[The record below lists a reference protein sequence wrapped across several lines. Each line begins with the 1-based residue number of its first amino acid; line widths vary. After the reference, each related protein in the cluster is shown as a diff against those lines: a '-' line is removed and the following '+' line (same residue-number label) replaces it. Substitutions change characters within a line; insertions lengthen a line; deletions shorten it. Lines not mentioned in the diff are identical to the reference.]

1 MKALA
6 CSASIMSQ
14 LFAQFLLQ
22 VWLEVHHGMNLLR
35 TVSQQTLEITDEP
48 VDVSFPRCFEN
59 DVLVVVIS
67 ETSGEFLVV
76 HLRFVLPDAPPPRHL
91 VRVRHLELPAVSGPA
106 DEGLAGLVRQELQQE
121 LPQLDGPRAREA
133 GPARGLRYDGSL
145 HQRTRAGGLQTGGG
159 GHLSLQEGGVVVHGN
174 VGCLERL

>member
-6 CSASIMSQ
+6 CSASITMSQ

-35 TVSQQTLEITDEP
+35 TVSQEALEITDKAI
-48 VDVSFPRCFEN
+48 DVSLPRCFEN
-59 DVLVVVIS
+59 NVLVVVIS

-91 VRVRHLELPAVSGPA
+91 VRVRHLELPAVSGPGY
-106 DEGLAGLVRQELQQE
+106 EGLAGLVREELQQE
-121 LPQLDGPRAREA
+121 LPQLDG
-133 GPARGLRYDGSL
+133 
-145 HQRTRAGGLQTGGG
+145 T
-159 GHLSLQEGGVVVHGN
+159 
-174 VGCLERL
+174 